1 MQLFWRT
8 ERQKSLAPVRQQ
20 LTQRRCPMPMKKKP
34 GRKTTKS
41 KPKLKSTMKK
51 KATKKTKKK

>member
-1 MQLFWRT
+1 
-8 ERQKSLAPVRQQ
+8 LALVRQQ
-20 LTQRRCPMPMKKKP
+20 LTQRRYPMPMKKKP

>member
-8 ERQKSLAPVRQQ
+8 ERLKNLALVRQQ
-20 LTQRRCPMPMKKKP
+20 LTQRRYPMPMKKKP